1 MGEASTLTFKKGEV
15 TMENARGSFTIII
28 TCLLACMLLVILT
41 TSLSNAARAWVGPGT
56 SVSQGLH
63 APVLTQTIVV
73 PDDYATIQQAVDNAQ
88 PGDWVFVRSGT
99 YAEDVDVNTPIVLVG
114 ESRENTTVD
123 GAGGP
128 YAIAI
133 LTSGVRIAGLTVRRG
148 DIGISIAPAPVSDN
162 TIEDCLVRDNTYG
175 IYVQESGFPTGTGN
189 LIRNCRFESN
199 DQASV
204 HLLRSCNNRIEN
216 CTFFDSIRNI
226 FVENSSNTVIAG
238 AVLSSTR
245 NQLAGIQIETTAP
258 SPRATHN
265 LITDCTVSGHY
276 YGIQIKNADDNT
288 VAGCTLYDNAWDGI
302 LVYGD
307 STRNTVR
314 DCFIYGISDTGI
326 DISGQAH
333 GNRVEHCT
341 ITGMQTD
348 GLYLFNT
355 WGNTITDIYV
365 HDVPQFGILMGELGQ
380 PTGTYSN
387 TISNC
392 RIENTFRG
400 INAWYNVTHN
410 VFENCEISG
419 SRHQGI
425 NLEIDVDENEIR
437 DSRIWDSGHADV
449 RFNASHGNRMWDSS
463 ASSLNVEAESTG
475 WLINSQVDDVGVGN
489 GTITV
494 EWRLTTNV
502 AYWGSPVEG
511 ALVQVHRNP
520 TETLAAEGTTNASG
534 WVQFLLPEKVVQTGN
549 QKTMMKDYTVQA
561 TKWGL
566 DASASAVLTS
576 SRKLTLSLKGIP
588 EPCNILRD
596 VDIAG
601 PLSGTVG
608 ASYTFTASVAPPTAT
623 MPITYT
629 WQGTDL
635 SSVAHSGHLSDTVA
649 FTFTVA
655 GTQTVAV
662 TATSICG
669 AVVSDSHTLGIRGES
684 QHLYLPMVFRG

>member
-1 MGEASTLTFKKGEV
+1 
-15 TMENARGSFTIII
+15 MENARGSFTLVIA
-28 TCLLACMLLVILT
+28 CLLACTLLVVLM
-41 TSLSNAARAWVGPGT
+41 TSLSNAARAWAGPGT
-56 SVSQGLH
+56 SATQEPH

-73 PDDYATIQQAVDNAQ
+73 PDDYPTIQQAVDSAQ

-114 ESRENTTVD
+114 ESRDNTTVD
-123 GAGGP
+123 AAGSP

-148 DIGISIAPAPVSDN
+148 DAGISIAPAPVSDN

-189 LIRNCRFESN
+189 LIRDCRFESN

-204 HLLRSCNNRIEN
+204 RLLRSHHNRIEN

-226 FVENSSNTVIAG
+226 FVENSSNNVIAG
-238 AVLSSTR
+238 VVLSSTR
-245 NQLAGIQIETTAP
+245 SQLAGIQIETTAP
-258 SPRATHN
+258 SPRATYN
-265 LITDCTVSGHY
+265 LVTDCTVSGHY

-288 VAGCTLYDNAWDGI
+288 VAGCTLYDNTWDGI

-307 STRNTVR
+307 STRNTIR

-341 ITGMQTD
+341 VTGMQTD

-355 WGNTITDIYV
+355 WGNTITHLYV
-365 HDVPQFGILMGELGQ
+365 YDVPQFGILMGELGQ

-410 VFENCEISG
+410 VFENCDISG
-419 SRHQGI
+419 SAHQGI

-437 DSRIWDSGHADV
+437 NSRIWDSGHGDV
-449 RFNASHGNRMWDSS
+449 RFNASRGNRMWDST
-463 ASSLNVEAESTG
+463 ASSLSAEAGSTG
-475 WLINSQVDDVGVGN
+475 WLINSQVDDVGVGD

-494 EWRLTTNV
+494 AWRLTTNV
-502 AYWGSPVEG
+502 AYWGSPVDQ
-511 ALVQVHRNP
+511 AQVQVHRNP
-520 TETLAAEGTTNASG
+520 TETLVAEGATDASG
-534 WVQFLLPEKVVQTGN
+534 RARFLLPEKVVRTGN
-549 QKTMMKDYTVQA
+549 QETMLGDYTVQA
-561 TKWGL
+561 TDRGL
-566 DASASAVLTS
+566 QASASVVLTS
-576 SRKLTLSLKGIP
+576 SRALSLSLRGIP
-588 EPCNILRD
+588 QPCNILGG
-596 VDIAG
+596 VGVAG
-601 PLSGTVG
+601 PPAGAVGT
-608 ASYTFTASVAPPTAT
+608 SYTFTATVAPPTAT

-629 WQGTDL
+629 WQAADQ
-635 SSVAHSGHLSDTVA
+635 SPVVHSRHLSDTA
-649 FTFTVA
+649 TFTFTVA
-655 GTQTVAV
+655 GTNTVAV
-662 TATSICG
+662 TATNVCG
-669 AVVSDSHTLGIRGES
+669 AVVSASQAMAIGGE
-684 QHLYLPMVFRG
+684 HWYVYLPLLLRNR